1 MASRAPGSVQTRPAR
16 PSAGSRATEDCAR
29 LGRKGAR
36 RRAQATA
43 KPPACGARGLR
54 SGPTGCKAVTPN
66 PSLLRHAGRTHSR
79 APTPQQVSSR
89 TGRGREIPPAAA
101 DVTGASLGLPRRALH
116 APSPSLHPDPPS
128 RGARILE
135 GSGLRGRPPHPQVQ
149 SEDSQLRVLHL
160 GTLRVPRKV
169 GAASAGAEHLE
180 MRTVLQPT
188 SLSNVGKTAT
198 RPGWAEQLPRSQP
211 LECKW
216 TAGRCSRGESWRLP
230 AVRRSWLARPRPN
243 GTVSCDSYC
252 KPMNYRILLP

>member
-1 MASRAPGSVQTRPAR
+1 M
-16 PSAGSRATEDCAR
+16 
-29 LGRKGAR
+29 
-36 RRAQATA
+36 
-43 KPPACGARGLR
+43 
-54 SGPTGCKAVTPN
+54 TPN

-135 GSGLRGRPPHPQVQ
+135 GSGLRGRPPPPPKCKVRTA
-149 SEDSQLRVLHL
+149 SSGYFTWGHL
-160 GTLRVPRKV
+160 GCFTPRKV

-216 TAGRCSRGESWRLP
+216 TAGRCSRGESCRLP